1 MAFVSEAATLGRASQ
16 LSQLISLSRL
26 GVVTGSKCV
35 FMSTDDSRTIR
46 LQRGITV
53 ATRSTLVLVSLS
65 VVKICVGVLS
75 GSIALLA
82 DATHTVMDIAGSAVV
97 WLGLRLS
104 LRKPTDRF
112 PYGFYKAESICTL
125 IVCVIMI
132 FTAAEILLDS
142 VERLF
147 VPSVISF
154 RPVVIAVAIGS
165 GLVSYRLAEYKES
178 AGRAINSQ
186 ALRVESRH
194 SLADVLSAG
203 LVCGSVLFTYINVS
217 WVEPLAA
224 VSISAFVLWAALG
237 FGKDS
242 IFSLMDISPQPS
254 MRKAIEQTMVETQA
268 VMGVHDLKVR
278 RSGPFVFVE
287 AHVEVDGAIS
297 VEEAHAIA
305 DEVKDRVKRRF
316 KEVDSVTIHI
326 GMVHDKGR
334 SGQEA

>member
-1 MAFVSEAATLGRASQ
+1 MV
-16 LSQLISLSRL
+16 
-26 GVVTGSKCV
+26 
-35 FMSTDDSRTIR
+35 
-46 LQRGITV
+46 
-53 ATRSTLVLVSLS
+53 
-65 VVKICVGVLS
+65 
-75 GSIALLA
+75 
-82 DATHTVMDIAGSAVV
+82 
-97 WLGLRLS
+97 
-104 LRKPTDRF
+104 
-112 PYGFYKAESICTL
+112 
-125 IVCVIMI
+125 

-203 LVCGSVLFTYINVS
+203 LVCGSVLFTYINVT

-224 VSISAFVLWAALG
+224 VTISAFILWAALG

-254 MRKAIEQTMVETQA
+254 MRKAIEQTMVEIPA

-305 DEVKDRVKRRF
+305 DEVEDRVKRRF

-326 GMVHDKGR
+326 GMVHDKNHV
-334 SGQEA
+334 